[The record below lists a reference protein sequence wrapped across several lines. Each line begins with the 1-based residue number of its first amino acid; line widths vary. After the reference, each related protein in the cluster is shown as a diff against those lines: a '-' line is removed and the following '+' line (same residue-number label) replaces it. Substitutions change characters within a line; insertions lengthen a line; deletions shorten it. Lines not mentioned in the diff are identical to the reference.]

1 MIYLDNAATTKL
13 KATALSAMMPFL
25 TDEYGNPS
33 AIHMQGGKA
42 RRAVETAREE
52 IAALVNAERDE
63 IVFTSGGS
71 ESDTLAIAGFMKDKP
86 KGSHIITSGIEHPA
100 VLNVCREMEN
110 NRFSV
115 TYLKP
120 NVNGIINTDDIK
132 RSIRPETVLISI
144 MAANNETGAIQRIK
158 EAGFI
163 AHENSIAF
171 HTDAVQ
177 AFGHIPLDVKD
188 MHIDMMSVSGH
199 KFGGPKGSGFLFVKR
214 GAGISP
220 VVFGGGQE
228 RGLRS
233 GTENV
238 PGIVGLASAA
248 KECHG
253 EMPNVSKRV
262 TALKK
267 LLCDMT
273 LREIEDVKINGDINN
288 SLPGTCNFLI
298 PGCRGESIVIRLSSR
313 DICISSASACA
324 SGHDAPSHVLK
335 AMGLSDEDAVSSVRF
350 SIGENNTEEEIIKA
364 FRELKDVVSDL
375 REIRGYIPTNTR

>member
-52 IAALVNAERDE
+52 IAALINAERDE
-63 IVFTSGGS
+63 IIFTSGGS

-110 NRFSV
+110 NGFSV

-120 NVNGIINTDDIK
+120 NVNGIIDTDDIK

-158 EAGFI
+158 EAGVI

-267 LLCDMT
+267 LLCDMA

-335 AMGLSDEDAVSSVRF
+335 AMGLSDEEAVSSVRF